1 MEQLEKILAERNIRP
16 TANSR
21 LVLKA
26 MLGFKSAF
34 SLGDM
39 EQELETIDKSTLSRV
54 IRLFHE
60 NLLIHSIDD
69 GSGSVKYSVCRSDC
83 TCSVGDLHVHFYCD
97 KCKHTYCIESVAIPD
112 LLLPAGFR
120 VDGVNFVLK
129 GLCGDCSKNAT

>member
-1 MEQLEKILAERNIRP
+1 MEQLEKILAERNIKP
-16 TANSR
+16 TANR
-21 LVLKA
+21 LLVLKA

>member
-1 MEQLEKILAERNIRP
+1 MEQLEKILAERNIKP
-16 TANSR
+16 TANR
-21 LVLKA
+21 LLVLQA

-112 LLLPAGFR
+112 LLLPAVFR

-129 GLCGDCSKNAT
+129 GLCGDYSKNAT